1 MFNHLSR
8 NSVRQYRLTEELIRL
23 LPSTRLW
30 GDCQHRSGGRSD
42 VAAGC
47 ERNLDVSSAN
57 LPEGRVAFQRQPMK
71 WQGIVENLGEEFS
84 CPIFEVGRMLSAA
97 AHQLELGAQIKEFVS
112 VLAVK
117 EVKGLLRAYRS
128 TPLRHEQRDLNHPQS
143 SQPSPRP

>member
-1 MFNHLSR
+1 
-8 NSVRQYRLTEELIRL
+8 
-23 LPSTRLW
+23 
-30 GDCQHRSGGRSD
+30 
-42 VAAGC
+42 
-47 ERNLDVSSAN
+47 
-57 LPEGRVAFQRQPMK
+57 MK

-84 CPIFEVGRMLSAA
+84 CPISEVERMLSAA
-97 AHQLELGAQIKEFVS
+97 AHQIELGAQIKEFVS